1 MSDQAA
7 KSQTTLTREES
18 AFFIK
23 TVWEGLIS
31 PTWSKDHI
39 IEFGKAVFAQTKLS
53 QLTDQQMTMLLPYLK
68 QIANTIGTKILQQ
81 AQSAAPSSPAPSA
94 QEPSAEPNHG

>member
-53 QLTDQQMTMLLPYLK
+53 QLTDQQMTLLLPYLK

-81 AQSAAPSSPAPSA
+81 AQSAAPSSSAPSA
-94 QEPSAEPNHG
+94 PEPSSEPNHG